1 MYQPT
6 FIQALVYIT
15 AARRQG
21 IEAGIQVTFV
31 TALEAG
37 IRPSGEGRTDLVRV
51 DRGWIIF

>member
-1 MYQPT
+1 MYPPKSEP
-6 FIQALVYIT
+6 LVYIA